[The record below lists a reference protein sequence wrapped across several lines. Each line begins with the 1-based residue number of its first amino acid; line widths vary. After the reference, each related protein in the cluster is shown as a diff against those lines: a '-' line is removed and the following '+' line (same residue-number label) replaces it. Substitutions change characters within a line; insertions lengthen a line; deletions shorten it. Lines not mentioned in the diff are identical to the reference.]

1 MKSAPFYN
9 SIVPSGRPA
18 VKDYSPVVKRHLL
31 ETVYIFENWVLSNDG
46 FPDKE
51 IQYTWVREAWNTS
64 GRDSHEQYKLS
75 ERMMKLVSFIIQ
87 IHLNHLWAIIG

>member
-1 MKSAPFYN
+1 MVEVIIDHPPGRRSSQLSSSSCNSLFRPTSETRRHMKSAPFYN
-9 SIVPSGRPA
+9 NIVPSGRPA

-51 IQYTWVREAWNTS
+51 IYV
-64 GRDSHEQYKLS
+64 G
-75 ERMMKLVSFIIQ
+75 ERSMEYF
-87 IHLNHLWAIIG
+87 W